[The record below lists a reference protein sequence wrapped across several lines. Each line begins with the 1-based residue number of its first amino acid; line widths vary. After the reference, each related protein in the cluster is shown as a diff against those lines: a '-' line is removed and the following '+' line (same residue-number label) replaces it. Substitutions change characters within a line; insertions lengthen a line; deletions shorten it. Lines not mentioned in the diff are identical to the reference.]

1 MESGAGSLQVCV
13 VEGRNLVP
21 RHPGAPLH
29 AFVLLQIHD
38 QQVCTL
44 TSNNNLNPD
53 WLAEFKFGVCSEDSS
68 VVVSLYEARFPT
80 GGKLRGKAIVSL
92 REVVDV
98 GTHVQWVSIL
108 AADGDFAGEIC
119 LVLRY
124 TRLSP
129 MDICS
134 RNALEAKHM
143 LDRVK
148 PLKGQAGV
156 ASERNPLPLRT
167 TPFPLS
173 LIPSSGRKIEQA
185 SVASSHHSIPRSRSP
200 SPAPAR
206 KKLVLLVAAAAASS
220 VAAALAFRRCRRL
233 SRRCAEDDEE
243 WMLNIST

>member
-1 MESGAGSLQVCV
+1 
-13 VEGRNLVP
+13 
-21 RHPGAPLH
+21 
-29 AFVLLQIHD
+29 
-38 QQVCTL
+38 
-44 TSNNNLNPD
+44 
-53 WLAEFKFGVCSEDSS
+53 
-68 VVVSLYEARFPT
+68 
-80 GGKLRGKAIVSL
+80 
-92 REVVDV
+92 
-98 GTHVQWVSIL
+98 
-108 AADGDFAGEIC
+108 
-119 LVLRY
+119 
-124 TRLSP
+124 
-129 MDICS
+129 
-134 RNALEAKHM
+134 M

-233 SRRCAEDDEE
+233 SRRCAEDDEV
-243 WMLNIST
+243 MLLYSNIFLK